1 MKYFDLIPN
10 VTFDDGTV
18 AKNLNY
24 KFKLQTLSDDYVM
37 TYRIKD
43 GECLE
48 SICKDLYDDASLWW
62 VLSTINDIRDVIFDL
77 PITEETIQRFTKD
90 MSTENNVLNMTAFA
104 ENYDMLVA
112 ENDEKRTIKVIK
124 PNLMQQIVKQI
135 IRQVS

>member
-24 KFKLQTLSDDYVM
+24 KFKLQSLSDDYVT

>member
-24 KFKLQTLSDDYVM
+24 KFKLQSLSDDYVT

-90 MSTENNVLNMTAFA
+90 MSTENNFLNMTAFA